1 MTDVRKGK
9 GREFGRETAGEGE
22 ERRGTP
28 ARTLFFSSVVS
39 VFTWDFRRQANDKIC
54 Q

>member
-28 ARTLFFSSVVS
+28 ARTLFFS
-39 VFTWDFRRQANDKIC
+39 
-54 Q
+54 

>member
-9 GREFGRETAGEGE
+9 GKEFGRETAGEGE

-28 ARTLFFSSVVS
+28 ARTLFFS
-39 VFTWDFRRQANDKIC
+39 
-54 Q
+54 